1 MAQSARGDDDGIEEG
16 RVNTVNVLQEILAW
30 SADRPTWQRDALRR
44 LVATG
49 ELSDDD
55 IHALTE
61 ICKGDHGLVEKPEAK
76 LLATEH
82 VPAAGEMAAA
92 VSLASIFHHQGVNA
106 LAEDQTLKF
115 NPGLT
120 IVYGDNGAGKTGY
133 IRILKQACR
142 ARGQEA
148 ILGNVISGTAP
159 PRPVVNINYKVGD
172 EPTPREWAG
181 GDADE
186 YISRVSIF
194 DTQCAAVYLNE
205 RTDVAFLPFGLDL
218 FDKLVKACRA
228 VRMRLESEQRALN
241 TNALAPIIPLIPAG
255 TVAAKLAGSITSLT
269 KPEAVKAVTRLTAEE
284 QARLTFLE
292 KSLQDLQAND
302 PQKLIAQLT
311 IRAGRVRALGEHL
324 KVLENA
330 LSDAEV
336 GAVFNVRTEGRRK
349 SEEAKRLREATFP
362 QNLLPGTGS
371 EPWKAMW
378 ESSRAF
384 SEQQAYPEKAFPITE
399 DGAKCVLCQQ
409 DLDHAT
415 AHRLKQFEDF
425 ITSTTEKE
433 LRQIRDDFARRRNAF
448 ISLKTTTDAVQEAI
462 KELRLEHESKAE
474 AISAA
479 IAQNEKRR
487 AAVATALTEDKDLPQ
502 DCLALALASDEAQS
516 VAAEID
522 ARIKSL
528 RESANTE
535 ARKKLTDEVQELRAR
550 VALGKHEQTILDE
563 IEKKKKIA
571 AYGQCIDET
580 KPTAITAKSSQVTKA
595 VVSAKLKQSFKTE
608 LVDNL
613 KFNHVEVVLKEVGGS
628 EGVFYHKL
636 MLTRNPGVDVPK
648 VVSEGEQRCIS
659 IAAFFAELS
668 TADDPSAI
676 VFDDP
681 VSSLDFEWRSNVAKR
696 LVEESRRRQVIVF
709 THDVVF
715 LLALKQYAEESNIV
729 PLDQHVR
736 RQSKGAGVCA
746 DELPWVAMPVRGKIG
761 HLKKCYQAAEKLSR
775 DGNQDAYEHEAKY
788 LYGMLREAWE
798 RALEEVLLGGVVE
811 RYRPSVQTQR
821 LTPLSDITDA
831 DCKAVETAMTKC
843 STWLPGHDKAA
854 AARAPV
860 PDPVELKKD
869 IEALETWIKSIRDR
883 RNKKVVPITGTSV
896 ALAAAADDV

>member
-1 MAQSARGDDDGIEEG
+1 
-16 RVNTVNVLQEILAW
+16 VKVLQEILTW
-30 SADRPTWQRDALRR
+30 SAERPTWQRDALRR
-44 LVATG
+44 LVVNG

-55 IHALTE
+55 IRELTE
-61 ICKGDHGLVEKPEAK
+61 VCKGDHGLIEKVEIKPLAK
-76 LLATEH
+76 EH
-82 VPAAGEMAAA
+82 VPERDGAVAA
-92 VSLASIFHHQGVNA
+92 VSLDSIFHHKGVNA

-115 NPGLT
+115 APGLT

-142 ARGQEA
+142 ARGQEE
-148 ILGNVISGTAP
+148 ILGNVVSGVAP
-159 PRPVVNINYKVGD
+159 PKPVVNIKYKVGD
-172 EPTPREWAG
+172 ETAVREWVG

-186 YISRVSIF
+186 FISRVSVF

-228 VRMRLESEQRALN
+228 VRSRLESEQRALN
-241 TNALAPIIPLIPAG
+241 TNALAPIVAQIPPG
-255 TVAAKLAGSITSLT
+255 TAAAKLVGNITSLT
-269 KPEAVKAVTRLTAEE
+269 RPEAVRAVTRLSTEE
-284 QARLTFLE
+284 EARLAFME

-302 PQKLIAQLT
+302 PNKLVAQLN

-324 KVLENA
+324 RALENS
-330 LSDAEV
+330 LSDAELA
-336 GAVFNVRTEGRRK
+336 AVFNVRTDGRRK

-362 QNLLPGTGS
+362 QSLLPGTGG
-371 EPWKAMW
+371 EQWKAMW
-378 ESSRAF
+378 ESSRHF
-384 SEQQAYPEKAFPITE
+384 SEQQAYLEKAFPVTE
-399 DGAKCVLCQQ
+399 NGSKCVLCQQ
-409 DLDHAT
+409 DLDHAA
-415 AHRLKQFEDF
+415 AHRLRQFEEF
-425 ITSTTEKE
+425 ITSTTERE
-433 LRQIRDDFARRRNAF
+433 LRQIRDEFARRRNAF
-448 ISLKTTTDAVQEAI
+448 TSLKTTTDAIEETI
-462 KELRLEHESKAE
+462 KELLLEHASKAE
-474 AISAA
+474 IISSA
-479 IAQNEKRR
+479 IAQSEKRR
-487 AAVATALTEDKDLPQ
+487 ATIVAALTEDNDLPQ
-502 DCLALALASDEAQS
+502 DCAALASASGEVQS
-516 VAAEID
+516 IAVEID

-535 ARKKLTDEVQELRAR
+535 ARKKMADEAQELRAR

-563 IEKKKKIA
+563 IENKKKIA

-595 VVSAKLKQSFKTE
+595 VVSVRLKESFKNE
-608 LVDNL
+608 LKNL
-613 KFNHVEVVLKEVGGS
+613 EFNHVEVELKEVGGA

-636 MLTRNPGVDVPK
+636 ILTRNPGVEVPK
-648 VVSEGEQRCIS
+648 IVSEGEQRCIS

-681 VSSLDFEWRSNVAKR
+681 VSSLDFEWRINVAKR
-696 LVEESRRRQVIVF
+696 LIEESKHRQVIVF

-715 LLALKQYAEESNIV
+715 LLALKQYAEESSIE

-746 DELPWVAMPVRGKIG
+746 DELPWVAMPVKGKIG
-761 HLKKCYQAAEKLSR
+761 FLKNRYQAAEKLSR
-775 DGNQDAYEHEAKY
+775 DGNQDAYEYEAKY
-788 LYGMLREAWE
+788 LYGMLRETWE

-811 RYRPSVQTQR
+811 RYRPSVQTQK

-831 DCKAVETAMTKC
+831 DCKTVETAMTKC

-860 PDPVELKKD
+860 PGAAELKKD
-869 IEALETWIKSIRDR
+869 IDALETWVKGIRDR
-883 RNKKVVPITGTSV
+883 RK
-896 ALAAAADDV
+896 